1 MQTCGHPGG
10 REKKEE
16 AERKSREADEPGQAV
31 NVDLCFVPLKHEKKE
46 EKLPAVS
53 GSSGHL
59 VVEPTQPSDTERHWP
74 GQIFTE
80 TDLSYAEAMQ
90 TYAQQTRDRLVR
102 QKIAP
107 IEPETQP
114 TAWRKTWEARA
125 ERHAI
130 LQQRRQEDANW
141 RAERKVHHHIVE
153 TYRNLTR
160 RQRIAQ
166 ADKWQAQKD
175 HWVKREEERQDILA
189 QRKAEN
195 QAWHHR
201 NAAQQQTEQRLW
213 LAILVVTDNCTR
225 QCLGLPIFESG
236 AKVTAVEVEQAL
248 RSLLPKDLAFLIS
261 DQGSHFR
268 SKALAQLARDLD
280 FVQIPIYR
288 HRPQTNGIAER
299 FVRTLKE
306 WLRNKTWSSAEE
318 VTELI
323 NAFQPFYN
331 NRPHQGLLIPGLSPN
346 EFANRLWLM

>member
-1 MQTCGHPGG
+1 VG
-10 REKKEE
+10 RKKKEE
-16 AERKSREADEPGQAV
+16 EERKSREADEPGQAV
-31 NVDLCFVPLKHEKKE
+31 NVDLCFVPLKHETKE

-59 VVEPTQPSDTERHWP
+59 VVEPTQASDREKHWP
-74 GQIFTE
+74 GQVFTE
-80 TDLSYAEAMQ
+80 TDLGYTEAMQ
-90 TYAQQTRDRLVR
+90 TYAQQTRERLVR
-102 QKIAP
+102 QKVAP
-107 IEPETQP
+107 VLPETQP

-125 ERHAI
+125 ERHTV

-141 RAERKVHHHIVE
+141 RAERAVHHQIVE
-153 TYRNLTR
+153 AYRALTH
-160 RQRIAQ
+160 RQRAEQ
-166 ADKWQAQKD
+166 AGEWQTQKD
-175 HWVKREEERQDILA
+175 HWAKREEEHLAVLA

-201 NAAQQQTEQRLW
+201 NAAEQKIEERSW

-236 AKVTAVEVEQAL
+236 AKVTAQEVAQAL
-248 RSLLPKDLAFLIS
+248 DLLLPKDLAFLIS
-261 DQGSHFR
+261 DQGTHFR
-268 SKALAQLARDLD
+268 SKALAELAQNKH

-299 FVRTLKE
+299 FVRSLKE
-306 WLRNKTWSSAEE
+306 WLRNFTWTGAKE

-323 NAFQPFYN
+323 TAFQPFYN
-331 NRPHQGLLIPGLSPN
+331 NRPHQGLLISGLSPN